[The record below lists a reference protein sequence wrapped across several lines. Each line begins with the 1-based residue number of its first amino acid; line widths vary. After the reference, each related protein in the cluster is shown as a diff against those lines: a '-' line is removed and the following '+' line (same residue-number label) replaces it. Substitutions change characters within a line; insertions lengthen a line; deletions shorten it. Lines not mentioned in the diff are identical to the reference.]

1 MDSYLWHEQASATHP
16 APPPPRSRTELET
29 MSTEARTA
37 FATAVRTALRARTI
51 SSPIHQQVNGELT
64 RALASALIEPAGAR
78 TILALSAPYAAG
90 KSTLIKAWAQ
100 DRYRSW
106 IGRTHPSQM
115 PECRPEPGVRA
126 DHVPVCYL
134 SLLSESKSK
143 DLYVQLLA
151 FVRRETPRMPERDLA
166 IQAVRALRLH
176 GVRLIVLDDAHML
189 RTSSVTGRATLNAVK
204 HLNTELGELGG
215 VLVLVGAELS
225 GGEALNDPQIRG
237 RLAEHTLRIYGAGT
251 EDERREWQQ
260 FLRSCEA
267 QIMAYMP
274 NGQPGLFANRHA
286 AYLWDR
292 TGGFVGD
299 TAKLLID
306 ATVQAIIEARPLTR
320 SHLDGVRLS
329 ERATDHLH
337 DQEQAKAARRRR
349 TAHQRAA
356 G

>member
-1 MDSYLWHEQASATHP
+1 MDSYLWHELASAIQT
-16 APPPPRSRTELET
+16 APPSPLGRSEIEA
-29 MSTEARTA
+29 MSPEDR
-37 FATAVRTALRARTI
+37 ATYAVAVRAALRARTI
-51 SSPIHQQVNGELT
+51 SSPIHEQVAGELT
-64 RALASALIEPAGAR
+64 RALDSALIEPAGAR

-100 DRYRSW
+100 DQYRSW
-106 IGRTHPSQM
+106 VGRIRPGQM
-115 PECRPEPGVRA
+115 PEWRPEPGIRA

-166 IQAVRALRLH
+166 IQAVRALRYH

-225 GGEALNDPQIRG
+225 GGEALSDPQIRG
-237 RLAEHTLRIYGAGT
+237 RLAEHALPIYEAGT
-251 EDERREWQQ
+251 EGERREWQR

-267 QIMAYMP
+267 QILAYVP
-274 NGQPGLFANRHA
+274 DGQPGVFADRPA
-286 AYLWDR
+286 GYLWDR

-299 TAKLLID
+299 TARLLID
-306 ATVQAIIEARPLTR
+306 ATSQAIIEARPLNR
-320 SHLDGVRLS
+320 SHLDAVRLS
-329 ERATDHLH
+329 ERATDHSI
-337 DQEQAKAARRRR
+337 DQERAKAARRSRSGL
-349 TAHQRAA
+349 QRAA